1 MEGFLQGADM
11 GADGGLGQI
20 KPLGGLREA
29 AVVHDGHKDLQLPQI
44 DLSHR
49 ETRLSFQADFFEKSD
64 KSPLP

>member
-20 KPLGGLREA
+20 KPLGGLGEA

-49 ETRLSFQADFFEKSD
+49 ETRLSFQTGLFGKSD
-64 KSPLP
+64 KSALP